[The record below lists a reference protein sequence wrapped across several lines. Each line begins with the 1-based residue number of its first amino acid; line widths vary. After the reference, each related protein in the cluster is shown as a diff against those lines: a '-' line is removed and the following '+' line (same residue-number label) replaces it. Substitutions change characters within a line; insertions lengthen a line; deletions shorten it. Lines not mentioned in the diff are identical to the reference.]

1 MGILFK
7 YYLQELVTVD
17 DSPAGSIIVFLLLIL
32 CSAYF
37 SGTEISFA
45 SVNRIHMM
53 TRASQGKR
61 SAKRVLYI
69 LDNFD
74 EALSVLLIGNNIVN
88 IGCATLATVIAVDI
102 WGNKSITL
110 ATVITTIVI
119 FIFGEMLPKSFAHSC
134 NEHFAEMSSWILIAL
149 MRILKPLSIT
159 FTAISALVSKP
170 FKKHTENQV
179 TMTEDELNDI
189 VENISEEDGFDEE
202 KGELVKSALKFA
214 NLNANEI
221 MVPWEDV
228 LKINLHLKTPEIV
241 EIVKNSKHSRI
252 PVVDRNGNL
261 KGILNIRKFLRAYS
275 KSKQNIIL
283 ASIVDYPYFVNGD
296 MPIDETLT
304 ELSNHRRNMAIVRGE
319 NGKVAGILTV
329 EDILEELVGEIY
341 DEEDVGGEIDG

>member
-1 MGILFK
+1 M
-7 YYLQELVTVD
+7 D
-17 DSPAGSIIVFLLLIL
+17 DSPAGSIILFLLLIL

-53 TRASQGKR
+53 SRASKGIK

-88 IGCATLATVIAVDI
+88 IGCATLATVIATGI
-102 WGNKSITL
+102 WGNKAVSVV
-110 ATVITTIVI
+110 TVITTVVI

-134 NEHFAEMSSWILIAL
+134 NERFAEMSSGLLLFL
-149 MRILKPLSIT
+149 MRVLKPLSIA
-159 FTAISALVSKP
+159 FTALSSVVSRP
-170 FKKHTENQV
+170 FRKHTENQV

-189 VENISEEDGFDEE
+189 VENISEEDGFDQD
-202 KGELVKSALKFA
+202 KGELVKSALHFS
-214 NLNANEI
+214 NLTALEI
-221 MVPWEDV
+221 MVEWDGVE
-228 LKINLHLKTPEIV
+228 KICTASKTPQILET
-241 EIVKNSKHSRI
+241 VKNSVHSRF

-261 KGILNIRKFLRAYS
+261 KGILNIRKFLRAYG
-275 KSKQNIIL
+275 KSNQNIIL
-283 ASIVDYPYFVNGD
+283 ASVMDYPYFVNGD
-296 MPIDETLT
+296 APIDEVLT

-319 NGKVAGILTV
+319 GGKIAGILTV

-341 DEEDVGGEIDG
+341 DENDVGGVDE

>member
-1 MGILFK
+1 M
-7 YYLQELVTVD
+7 D
-17 DSPAGSIIVFLLLIL
+17 DSPAGSIILFLLLIL

-53 TRASQGKR
+53 SRASKGIK

-88 IGCATLATVIAVDI
+88 IGCATLASVIATGI
-102 WGNKSITL
+102 WGNKAVSVV
-110 ATVITTIVI
+110 TVITTVVI

-134 NEHFAEMSSWILIAL
+134 NERFAEMSSGLLLFL
-149 MRILKPLSIT
+149 MRVLKPLSIA
-159 FTAISALVSKP
+159 FTALSSVVSKP
-170 FKKHTENQV
+170 FRKHTENQV

-189 VENISEEDGFDEE
+189 VENISEEDGFDQD
-202 KGELVKSALKFA
+202 KGELVKSALHFS
-214 NLNANEI
+214 NLTALEI
-221 MVPWEDV
+221 MVEWDGVE
-228 LKINLHLKTPEIV
+228 KICTASKTPQILET
-241 EIVKNSKHSRI
+241 VKNSVHSRF

-261 KGILNIRKFLRAYS
+261 KGILNIRKFLRAYG
-275 KSKQNIIL
+275 KSNQNIIL
-283 ASIVDYPYFVNGD
+283 ASVMDYPYFVNGD
-296 MPIDETLT
+296 APIDEVLT

-319 NGKVAGILTV
+319 GGKIAGILTV

-341 DEEDVGGEIDG
+341 DENDVGGVDE

>member
-1 MGILFK
+1 M
-7 YYLQELVTVD
+7 D
-17 DSPAGSIIVFLLLIL
+17 DSPAGSIILFLLLIL

-53 TRASQGKR
+53 SRASKGIK

-88 IGCATLATVIAVDI
+88 IGCATLATVIATGI
-102 WGNKSITL
+102 WGNKAVSVV
-110 ATVITTIVI
+110 TVITTVVI

-134 NEHFAEMSSWILIAL
+134 NERFAEMSSGLLLFL
-149 MRILKPLSIT
+149 MRVLKPLSIA
-159 FTAISALVSKP
+159 FTALSSVVSKP
-170 FKKHTENQV
+170 FRKHTENQV

-189 VENISEEDGFDEE
+189 VENISEEDGFDQD
-202 KGELVKSALKFA
+202 KGELVKSALHFS
-214 NLNANEI
+214 NLTALEI
-221 MVPWEDV
+221 MVEWDGVE
-228 LKINLHLKTPEIV
+228 KICTASKTPQIL
-241 EIVKNSKHSRI
+241 EIVKNSVHSRF

-261 KGILNIRKFLRAYS
+261 KGILNIRKFLRAYG
-275 KSKQNIIL
+275 KSNQNIIL
-283 ASIVDYPYFVNGD
+283 ASVMDYPYFVNGD
-296 MPIDETLT
+296 APIDEVLT

-319 NGKVAGILTV
+319 GGKIAGILTV

-341 DEEDVGGEIDG
+341 DENDVGGVDE

>member
-1 MGILFK
+1 M
-7 YYLQELVTVD
+7 D
-17 DSPAGSIIVFLLLIL
+17 DSPAGSIILFLLLIL

-53 TRASQGKR
+53 SRASKGIK

-88 IGCATLATVIAVDI
+88 IGCATLATVIATGI
-102 WGNKSITL
+102 WGNKAVSVV
-110 ATVITTIVI
+110 TVITTVVI

-134 NEHFAEMSSWILIAL
+134 NERFAEMSSGLLLFL
-149 MRILKPLSIT
+149 MRVLKPLSIA
-159 FTAISALVSKP
+159 FTALSSVVSKP
-170 FKKHTENQV
+170 FRKHTENQV

-189 VENISEEDGFDEE
+189 VENISEEDGFDQD
-202 KGELVKSALKFA
+202 KGELVKSALHFS
-214 NLNANEI
+214 NLTALEI
-221 MVPWEDV
+221 MVEWDGVE
-228 LKINLHLKTPEIV
+228 KICTASKTPQILET
-241 EIVKNSKHSRI
+241 VKNSVHSRF

-261 KGILNIRKFLRAYS
+261 KGILNIRKFLRAYG
-275 KSKQNIIL
+275 KSNQNIIL
-283 ASIVDYPYFVNGD
+283 ASVMDYPYFVNGD
-296 MPIDETLT
+296 APIDEVLT

-319 NGKVAGILTV
+319 GGKIAGILTV

-341 DEEDVGGEIDG
+341 DENDVGGVDE

>member
-1 MGILFK
+1 M
-7 YYLQELVTVD
+7 D

-53 TRASQGKR
+53 TRADKGIR

-88 IGCATLATVIAVDI
+88 IACATLATV
-102 WGNKSITL
+102 L
-110 ATVITTIVI
+110 AANMFGPESVGIVAIITTIVI

-134 NEHFAEMSSWILIAL
+134 NERFAELSSGILLLL
-149 MRILKPLSIT
+149 MRILKPLSFA
-159 FTAISALVSKP
+159 FTALSKLASLP
-170 FKKHTENQV
+170 FKKHTANQV
-179 TMTEDELNDI
+179 TMTEDELTEI
-189 VENISEEDGFDEE
+189 VENISEEDGFDED
-202 KGELVKSALKFA
+202 KGNLVKSALKFA
-214 NLNANEI
+214 NLNACDI
-221 MVPWEDV
+221 MVPWDDV
-228 LKINLHLKTPEIV
+228 LKISTFLKTPEIL
-241 EIVKNSKHSRI
+241 EIVKNATHSRI
-252 PVVDRNGNL
+252 PVVDRMGNI
-261 KGILNIRKFLRAYS
+261 KGILNIRKFLKAYS

-283 ASIVDYPYFVNGD
+283 ASIIDYPYFVNGD
-296 MPIDETLT
+296 TPIDETLT

-319 NGKVAGILTV
+319 GGKIAGILTV

-341 DEEDVGGEIDG
+341 DEEDVGGDGDE